1 MSTSFERRPVAVIA
15 GAGPGNGQAIARRFA
30 ESGYVVVLLGRNA
43 EKTQDLAK
51 EIPQAV
57 GYGCDVSD
65 SDEVSSVFAQIR
77 SDLGGVDVLVF
88 NAGSAIFADIETV
101 TAEQFEASWRV
112 NALGGLLCSQAVIP
126 EMVARGAGHILFIGA
141 TASRRGG
148 AQMAAFAPAK
158 AAQRSLAESMARQ
171 LWPKGVHV
179 ALIIIDGIVDTPA
192 TRAYVPDR
200 PAESL
205 VAPDAVAH
213 TAYELTRQDRRGWS
227 FEVEVRPFLEKW

>member
-65 SDEVSSVFAQIR
+65 SDEVFSVFSQIR
-77 SDLGGVDVLVF
+77 SDLGEVDVLVF

-200 PAESL
+200 PVESL